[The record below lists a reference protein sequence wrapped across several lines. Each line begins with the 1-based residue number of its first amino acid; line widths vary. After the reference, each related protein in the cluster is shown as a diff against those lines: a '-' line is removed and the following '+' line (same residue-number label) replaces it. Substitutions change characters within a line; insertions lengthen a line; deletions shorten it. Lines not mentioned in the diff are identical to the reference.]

1 MFGII
6 DFLLA
11 KINVLRCD
19 SCGRYHRDWVAYE
32 HELMNG
38 KESIDPDGN
47 VVICYR
53 CINTLRCQD
62 FLNTLQMNTMNDEQ
76 ICTHAIGF
84 QIPNLEDQDSEEE
97 PEE

>member
-6 DFLLA
+6 EFLLA

-19 SCGRYHRDWVAYE
+19 SCGKYSLNWVAYE

-62 FLNTLQMNTMNDEQ
+62 FLNTLQMNDEQ

-84 QIPNLEDQDSEEE
+84 QIPNLEDQAEEDLKKN
-97 PEE
+97 